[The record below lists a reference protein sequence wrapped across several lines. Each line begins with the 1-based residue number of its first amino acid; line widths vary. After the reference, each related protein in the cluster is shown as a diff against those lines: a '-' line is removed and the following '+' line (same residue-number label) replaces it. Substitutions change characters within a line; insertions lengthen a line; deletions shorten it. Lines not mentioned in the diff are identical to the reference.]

1 MSLQVALHIY
11 MNTVL
16 QVAHLSSTNSTLQR
30 LQFVLE
36 LPDKLK
42 SSIEAGRP
50 GQAVEDWGR
59 AELALARYRDMP
71 SFQGIQEECQD
82 IMEGLRSLLRA
93 RLADPST
100 APEQLQEAVELL
112 RLLGA
117 GSEELCE
124 AFLQHSAAQ
133 VRQCTYELLLD
144 FFFTFLVKHNHTATN
159 S

>member
-1 MSLQVALHIY
+1 M
-11 MNTVL
+11 
-16 QVAHLSSTNSTLQR
+16 AHLSSTNSTLQR

-36 LPDKLK
+36 LPDKLNN
-42 SSIEAGRP
+42 SIEAGRP

-59 AELALARYRDMP
+59 AELALARYGDMNSFQGIQEECQHIIINIIIIAIVRYRDMP

-82 IMEGLRSLLRA
+82 IMESLRSLLRA

-133 VRQCTYELLLD
+133 V
-144 FFFTFLVKHNHTATN
+144 TASPLTVL
-159 S
+159 